1 MKRPPGV
8 VKLER
13 AVSFQEGALGFVV
26 SRITEVA
33 NGPKDEAP
41 QDVAAVAAVQRGLL
55 SSLFADDCHTRWH
68 VAGAR
73 S

>member
-13 AVSFQEGALGFVV
+13 AVSFQEGALGFV
-26 SRITEVA
+26 SRTTGLA

-41 QDVAAVAAVQRGLL
+41 QDVAAVAAAQHGLL
-55 SSLFADDCHTRWH
+55 NSLFAGDCHVMWH
-68 VAGAR
+68 VAAFR